1 MPNNSECKTIN
12 EENAD
17 SQKRN
22 EPKKRQNGFNKANSI
37 NDKSEKSVNQ
47 NY

>member
-12 EENAD
+12 ENAD

-22 EPKKRQNGFNKANSI
+22 EPKKKQNGVNRANSI
-37 NDKSEKSVNQ
+37 NDKSEKS
-47 NY
+47 